1 MSETQPT
8 KSQVEAIVLEAI
20 RRTNLARD
28 EKSQLEVSA
37 TAPLYSPASTLD
49 SLSLVTLLIDI
60 EEGLLDAGCEVSLS
74 DERAMSQQHS
84 PFRDVPTL
92 VAYIQALG

>member
-1 MSETQPT
+1 MSDT
-8 KSQVEAIVLEAI
+8 KLTKPQIEAIVLDAVE
-20 RRTNLARD
+20 RTNLARD
-28 EKSQLEVSA
+28 ADHQLVVSP
-37 TAPLYSPASTLD
+37 TAPLYSPESTLD

-92 VAYIQALG
+92 VAYISGLQ

>member
-1 MSETQPT
+1 MQDTRLTADQI
-8 KSQVEAIVLEAI
+8 EAIVLQAVE
-20 RRTNLARD
+20 RTNLARD
-28 EKSQLEVSA
+28 EEQQLEVSS
-37 TAPLYSPASTLD
+37 TAALYGPTSTLD

-74 DERAMSQQHS
+74 DERAMSQKHS

-92 VAYIQALG
+92 VAYIEGLR